1 MRKLVKQ
8 IEMFTVYRLPLS
20 QDHQPVGDPRAKI
33 CWSNEALQ
41 NIKFQAPNLR
51 VSGVRCQ
58 GRKTKTLKPETSVFV
73 IRDFYSSSTPKQ
85 LAIFICKVSQL

>member
-8 IEMFTVYRLPLS
+8 IEMFNVYRLPLI
-20 QDHQPVGDPRAKI
+20 QDHQLVGDPRAKI

-51 VSGVRCQ
+51 VSGVP
-58 GRKTKTLKPETSVFV
+58 PEADQMSGKKNKNTE
-73 IRDFYSSSTPKQ
+73 T
-85 LAIFICKVSQL
+85 